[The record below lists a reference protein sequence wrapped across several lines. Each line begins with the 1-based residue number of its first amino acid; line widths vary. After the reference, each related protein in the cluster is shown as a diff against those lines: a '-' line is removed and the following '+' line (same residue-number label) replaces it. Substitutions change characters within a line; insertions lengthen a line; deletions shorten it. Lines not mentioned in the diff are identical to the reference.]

1 MNMDKTIRAAFAL
14 LAGAS
19 SCLHAATYTWTPG
32 VSGSWD
38 DTTKWAPNGT
48 PTAGDTVSFNGT
60 YPADTV
66 VTVGNA
72 ATVSFPQSTAISGDG
87 ALVLKGASS
96 AARALTIE
104 NSAKDIQL
112 QGGPL
117 VFSDLDVSA
126 KVVNNGSNNRFFLT
140 GGGSATNTLL
150 VLEGDSS
157 LTLTDTKMFLSGD
170 NNTQGSRLEINDAAS
185 LVMSGTSSQFQ
196 PGRGQNTWGG
206 VEQRGGAVTC
216 GGVVTFGNN
225 DNSFGTWEM
234 FSGTNTASAAMTLA
248 SGTGS
253 KAGLYI
259 HGGKFT
265 FADNIHL
272 GYNSSGRSE
281 VFIDGGEVSFDS
293 QILRLVSRASDSA
306 DYPSVLTI
314 AGDANV
320 HGFKLYPYGLNVYA
334 GQSRAMLNLNGNGIL
349 SLSHDLRLYDTNS
362 VAASR
367 ATISFNGGTLERV
380 TGSPDSDQNK
390 TLLLGMDAVVY
401 PGGGKLKARKSDG
414 TASGMNLNSAKFR
427 KAGGWGV
434 ASIAVTSGGAGYL
447 LPPLVDITG
456 GSGSNATA
464 VAQIDYET
472 RQVTN
477 VVVTCPGEGY
487 APGDTLAVSFVVP
500 SKPAITA
507 ATATA
512 TLAENTAGT
521 LWVVDGSTVSFG
533 ATFRYDGDFAGE
545 VGAYPQITG
554 DVTLGGTSTFRN
566 MIVKDG
572 GRLALAG
579 PATAAYGDLAGLGT
593 LAIVENGTLAVDGAA
608 SLRGTLEVCRS
619 ASTPLITVSSNCSFT
634 PATGSSHIPTI
645 APAAGLSASDP
656 IPLVAVSGSLSGTP
670 ALGGAEP
677 ERWRLRTT
685 VSNGVTTLW
694 LAPVAP
700 TTIVLR

>member
-1 MNMDKTIRAAFAL
+1 MKKLVNATVQALFAL
-14 LAGAS
+14 LGATALAS
-19 SCLHAATYTWTPG
+19 TYTWTPG
-32 VSGSWD
+32 TSGSWD
-38 DTTKWAPNGT
+38 DTTKWTPNGT
-48 PTAGDTVSFNGT
+48 PAAGDIVQFGGT
-60 YPADTV
+60 YNTDTT
-66 VTVGNA
+66 VTVGNT
-72 ATVSFPQSTAISGDG
+72 ATVAFPSSTPLSGAG
-87 ALVLKGASS
+87 KLVLKGASPT
-96 AARALTIE
+96 ARTLTV
-104 NSAKDIQL
+104 NNTASDL
-112 QGGPL
+112 QFSGGPL
-117 VFSDLDVSA
+117 EFSDLSA
-126 KVVNNGSNNRFFLT
+126 NIAVPYASNKRFFLT
-140 GGGSATNTLL
+140 GGGSGGPTRL
-150 VLEGDSS
+150 VLSGDSVV
-157 LTLTDTKMFLSGD
+157 TLSNTILLLSGD
-170 NNTQGSRLEINDAAS
+170 NSANGSRVEIEDEAS
-185 LVMSGTSSQFQ
+185 LVMSGSGAEIQ

-206 VEQRGGAVTC
+206 IVQRGGTVTA
-216 GGVVTFGNN
+216 GGKVVFGNN
-225 DNSFGTWEM
+225 ANSFGAWEM
-234 FSGTNTASAAMTLA
+234 FEGTNTISAETRLA
-248 SGTGS
+248 YGAGS

-265 FADNIHL
+265 FGGEPHF
-272 GYNSSGRSE
+272 GSSSTGRAE
-281 VFIDGGEVSFDS
+281 VFIDGGEVSFDG
-293 QILRLVSRASDSA
+293 QMLRLVARTTDSA
-306 DYPSVLTI
+306 DTPCVLTI
-314 AGDANV
+314 AGTANV
-320 HGFKLYPYGLNVYA
+320 HGFKLYPYGETTGYS
-334 GQSRAMLNLNGNGIL
+334 GQSRALVNLNGDGIL
-349 SLSHDLRLYDTNS
+349 SLTDTFR
-362 VAASR
+362 VIDPATSR
-367 ATISFNGGTLERV
+367 ATLSFNGGTLERV
-380 TGSPDSDQNK
+380 TGSPDSDANK
-390 TLLLGMDAVVY
+390 QLLSGIDTVVY
-401 PGGGKLKARKSDG
+401 PGGGKLRARKSDG

-545 VGAYPQITG
+545 VGAYQQITG

-634 PATGSSHIPTI
+634 PATGSSNIPTI